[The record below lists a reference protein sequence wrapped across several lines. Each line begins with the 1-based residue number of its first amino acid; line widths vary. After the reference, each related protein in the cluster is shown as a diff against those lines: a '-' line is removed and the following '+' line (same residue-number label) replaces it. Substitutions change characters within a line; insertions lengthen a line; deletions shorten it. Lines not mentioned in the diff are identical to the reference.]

1 MNCPYCNRTAELIEV
16 ALWRAERVRAK
27 LADLV
32 VQRGPDNIGEL
43 LGDMNMVVNNLEEAL
58 RVYRRKA
65 F

>member
-1 MNCPYCNRTAELIEV
+1 MNCPYCNCITELIEV

-32 VQRGPDNIGEL
+32 VQKGSDHIGEL
-43 LGDMNMVVNNLEEAL
+43 LGDVNMVVSNLEEAL
-58 RVYRRKA
+58 RVHRRKV